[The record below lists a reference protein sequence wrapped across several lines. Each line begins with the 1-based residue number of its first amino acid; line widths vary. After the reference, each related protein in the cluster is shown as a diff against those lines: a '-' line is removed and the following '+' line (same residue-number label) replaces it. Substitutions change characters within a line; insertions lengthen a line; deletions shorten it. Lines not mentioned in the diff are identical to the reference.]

1 MKPRIAISIGD
12 PAGIGPEVTMKAL
25 LDPAVTGLAS
35 WVVVGNRHVVEH
47 YLPGVAASLERR
59 GDVEFHEPAGVADFE
74 VRAGLLDARCGGAG
88 LAYVT
93 EATRLC
99 LDGEA
104 DAMVT
109 APLNKEAVA
118 LSGVAFSGH
127 TEYIAEMCG
136 APDPRMMLASE
147 ELRVLHVT
155 THVSLR
161 EACAVDQARVVRTIE
176 LAAEAGRL
184 LGFPRPRIA
193 VCGLNPHAGEHGMFG
208 AEDESVVRPAI
219 EGARATGIDCDGPHA
234 ADAIFLK
241 AMRGSHDVVV
251 AMYHDQGHVPM
262 KLIDFT
268 GTVNVTVGIPIIRT
282 SVDHG
287 TAFDIAGKGVADPVN
302 MVAAL
307 KLAVTMANNRT
318 R

>member
-1 MKPRIAISIGD
+1 
-12 PAGIGPEVTMKAL
+12 MKAL
-25 LDPAVTGLAS
+25 TDPAVASLAS
-35 WVVVGNRHVVEH
+35 WVVIGHRHVVER
-47 YLPGVAASLERR
+47 YAPAAAAALEAR
-59 GDVEFHEPAGVADFE
+59 GDVEFRTPPGMPEFDVRPGV
-74 VRAGLLDARCGGAG
+74 LDARYGAAG

-99 LDGEA
+99 LDSGA

-118 LSGVAFSGH
+118 LSGVPFSGH

-136 APDPRMMLASE
+136 EVDPRMMLASE
-147 ELRVLHVT
+147 KLRVLHVT

-161 EACAVDQARVVRTIE
+161 EACAINQARVVRTIE

-208 AEDESVVRPAI
+208 TEDEDIVRTAI
-219 EGARATGIDCDGPHA
+219 EQARASGIDCDGPHA

-241 AMRGSHDVVV
+241 AMRGSHDMVV

-287 TAFDIAGKGVADPVN
+287 TAFDIAGRGVADPAN

-307 KLAVTMANNRT
+307 RLAATMANNRG
-318 R
+318 